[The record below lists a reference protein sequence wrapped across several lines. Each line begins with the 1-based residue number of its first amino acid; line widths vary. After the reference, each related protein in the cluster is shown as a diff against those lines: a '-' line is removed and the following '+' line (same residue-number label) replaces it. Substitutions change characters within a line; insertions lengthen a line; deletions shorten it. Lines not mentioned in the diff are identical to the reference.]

1 MNKAV
6 IKEEVIEEA
15 RNFTFKNDENIR
27 VKQEKVEQKPKNL
40 RRNRIKTEPIDFFHQ
55 NSSSD
60 DEVKKF
66 NRYQNLAA
74 WRKRQAQKKETML
87 KNIQKARD
95 AARKLRL
102 DNKKKEEKED
112 SEAPRTSVRASSIKK
127 RNIHSRQA
135 KTYKSLKE

>member
-40 RRNRIKTEPIDFFHQ
+40 RRNRIKTEPIDFFRQ

-66 NRYQNLAA
+66 NRYQSLAA

-87 KNIQKARD
+87 KNIQNARKAR
-95 AARKLRL
+95 LE
-102 DNKKKEEKED
+102 NKKKEQKED
-112 SEAPRTSVRASSIKK
+112 SEGLDLAPRTSVRAPSIKK
-127 RNIHSRQA
+127 RQIHSRQA